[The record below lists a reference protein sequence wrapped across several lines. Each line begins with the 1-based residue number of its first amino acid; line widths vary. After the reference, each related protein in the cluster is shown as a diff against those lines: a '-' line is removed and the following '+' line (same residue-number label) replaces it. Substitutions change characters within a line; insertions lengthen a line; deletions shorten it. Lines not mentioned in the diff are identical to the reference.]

1 MFRRI
6 AVVASVLAAGVLTL
20 TLVVWVSTVNSMLSP
35 WASMIRSPSDEGV
48 DYQPREAANG
58 QPPLVVAPQM
68 DDRAAKRGLKS
79 PPVSPS
85 GNP

>member
-6 AVVASVLAAGVLTL
+6 AVVAGVLAAGVLTL

-35 WASMIRSPSDEGV
+35 WASMINSPSEDGV
-48 DYQPREAANG
+48 DYHSREAANG
-58 QPPLVVAPQM
+58 QRHFFVAPQK
-68 DDRAAKRGLKS
+68 DDRAAKRGIES
-79 PPVSPS
+79 SPVSPS